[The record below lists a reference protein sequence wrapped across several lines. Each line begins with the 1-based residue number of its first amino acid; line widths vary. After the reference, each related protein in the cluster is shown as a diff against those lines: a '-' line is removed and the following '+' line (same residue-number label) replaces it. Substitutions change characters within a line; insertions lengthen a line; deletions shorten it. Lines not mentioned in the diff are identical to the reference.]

1 MKNKSTTK
9 AKTAIEKAPQGVE
22 DLVGKVRE
30 VLDKLADELTSND
43 ESE

>member
-30 VLDKLADELTSND
+30 VLDKLADELASTGDD
-43 ESE
+43 E